1 MASVPPSLMNF
12 TRECLSRGVERTEIR
27 QALIDAGWTD
37 REATAA
43 LDSFAESPLPIP
55 VPKKRVS
62 SGPREAFLHL
72 LALFLLYMTAF
83 STGAIFFLAIDI
95 FIKDPASR
103 AFFDLGGFARFNAA
117 VLISSLPVL
126 ALVRRA
132 IMRDVARNPASRIA
146 PVVRTLAYITL
157 LITSLIMVCDM
168 VVVLMGF
175 LNGDLT
181 LTFILKSGV
190 VLLLAGG
197 IFLWYISG
205 LTFEEKMG
213 DSRPEVR
220 SIQESPWRPGLAW
233 AGFFTASLGLVLA
246 LWIAGNPFNQRLIR
260 LDKQRISDLRS
271 LQGAISRFHN
281 KEKRLPKNLSELK
294 DSPDTYVD
302 RTCDSITKIPYVY
315 KPIDKTSY
323 RLGAVFDLPTP
334 KSENNVVLGR
344 SRDGFYEHGSGLQT
358 FDLTVK

>member
-12 TRECLSRGVERTEIR
+12 TKECLTQGVARTEIR
-27 QALIDAGWTD
+27 QALIEAGWTD

-43 LDSFAESPLPIP
+43 LENFAESTLPVP

-62 SGPREAFLHL
+62 SGPRAAFLHL
-72 LALFLLYMTAF
+72 LALFLLYMAAF
-83 STGAIFFLAIDI
+83 STGAILFLAIDI
-95 FIKDPASR
+95 FIKDPANR
-103 AFFDLGGFARFNAA
+103 IYFDLGGFARFNAA
-117 VLISSLPVL
+117 VLIASLPVL
-126 ALVRRA
+126 LLARRA
-132 IMRDVARNPASRIA
+132 IMRDVALNPATRIA

-168 VVVLMGF
+168 VVILMGF

-213 DSRPEVR
+213 NSQNQIS
-220 SIQESPWRPGLAW
+220 SIQESQWRPRLAW
-233 AGFFTASLGLVLA
+233 AGFLMASLSLVLA
-246 LWIAGNPFNQRLIR
+246 LWIAGNPFKQRLVR

-271 LQGAISRFHN
+271 LQGTITRFHT
-281 KEKRLPKNLSELK
+281 KEKRLPKSLSELK
-294 DSPDTYVD
+294 GSPDTYVD
-302 RTCDSITKIPYVY
+302 RTSDSITGIPYVY
-315 KPIDKTSY
+315 KPIDKSSY

-334 KSENNVVLGR
+334 NYDDNSTR
-344 SRDGFYEHGSGLQT
+344 SKDGFYEHDAGLQT

>member
-1 MASVPPSLMNF
+1 
-12 TRECLSRGVERTEIR
+12 
-27 QALIDAGWTD
+27 
-37 REATAA
+37 
-43 LDSFAESPLPIP
+43 
-55 VPKKRVS
+55 
-62 SGPREAFLHL
+62 
-72 LALFLLYMTAF
+72 MTAF

-117 VLISSLPVL
+117 VLIASLPVL

-157 LITSLIMVCDM
+157 LVTSLIMVCDM

-220 SIQESPWRPGLAW
+220 SIQESQWRPALAW
-233 AGFFTASLGLVLA
+233 AGFVTASLGLALA

-271 LQGAISRFHN
+271 LQGAISRFHK
-281 KEKRLPKNLSELK
+281 KEKRLPKDLSELK
-294 DSPDTYVD
+294 DSPDTYVNQ
-302 RTCDSITKIPYVY
+302 TCDSITKIPYVY
-315 KPIDKTSY
+315 EPIDKTSY

-334 KSENNVVLGR
+334 KSNDNGVLGR
-344 SRDGFYEHGSGLQT
+344 SRDGFYEHDSGLQT